1 MQNVIAQDANAGPMS
16 EREWMYVDN
25 RINWWLT
32 EKMTALNLLSTTKVG
47 DGRMSIE
54 YSAFNDVGSPIL
66 TYTYQEEALVK
77 LDKTPTRLNL
87 VGIRIDFEVS
97 KIELDINSNYQAQC
111 VDAGMKKM
119 AQFIDRVVYRGADI
133 RGLRPENLSTAT
145 VGLFNAASINNI
157 AAGGSGIDADDSMV
171 NPGDY
176 AHTLNHLITLCA
188 EDDHYGPYDLVL
200 SKGCYLQAIANQSVT
215 TGLKDL
221 EDMLKVPA
229 LEAII
234 MSSEAIP
241 AAVKR
246 VITTPNI
253 ISATEANA
261 TGDMMILDNQPDNMD
276 LVVNYDPTRINLYG
290 GGLTNRL
297 TQQFAMITGLVAR
310 VRRPNAI
317 ATTTTLTNNVLSS

>member
-1 MQNVIAQDANAGPMS
+1 MQQLIGQDANAGPLS

-32 EKMTALNLLSTTKVG
+32 EKITALNLLNITKVG
-47 DGRMSIE
+47 EGKMSIE
-54 YSAFNDVGSPIL
+54 YSAFSDVGSPIF
-66 TYTYQEEALVK
+66 TYSFQEESLVK

-87 VGIRIDFEVS
+87 VGIRIDFEIS

-111 VDAGMKKM
+111 VDAGMRKIS
-119 AQFIDRVVYRGADI
+119 QFIDRAVYRGADVY
-133 RGLRPENLSTAT
+133 GLRTENVKFAT
-145 VGLFNAASINNI
+145 KGLFNTTSVNNI
-157 AAGGSGIDADDSMV
+157 AAGGSGVDADDSMV

-176 AHTLNHLITLCA
+176 AHTVNHLITLCA
-188 EDDHYGPYDLVL
+188 EDDLYGPYDLVMT
-200 SKGCYLQAIANQSVT
+200 KGCYLQAIANQSTT

-221 EDMLKVPA
+221 EDVLRIPA
-229 LEAII
+229 MEAII
-234 MSSEAIP
+234 QSGEQISPAI
-241 AAVKR
+241 KR
-246 VITTPNI
+246 LITTPNLVG
-253 ISATEANA
+253 AAEANA
-261 TGDMMILDNQPDNMD
+261 SGEMMLLDNQPDNMD

-297 TQQFAMITGLVAR
+297 TQQFAIITGLVAR